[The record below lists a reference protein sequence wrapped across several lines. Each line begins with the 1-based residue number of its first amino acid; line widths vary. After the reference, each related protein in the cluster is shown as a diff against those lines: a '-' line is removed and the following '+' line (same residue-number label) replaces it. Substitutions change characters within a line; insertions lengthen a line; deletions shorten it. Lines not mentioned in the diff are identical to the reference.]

1 MERSRI
7 ANELLN
13 RSCSLFENIDHLA
26 CHLPEGTVQHELAL
40 WVVEEAKYL
49 NKKCNY
55 IYLTSSDIEKMEK
68 ICAELEIYQSV
79 LEALVDINREWF
91 KKRNNEIN

>member
-1 MERSRI
+1 MEKSRL

-13 RSCSLFENIDHLA
+13 RAGSLFGDIDHLA
-26 CHLPEGTVQHELAL
+26 CSLPEGTVQHELAL
-40 WVVEEAKYL
+40 WVVEQAKYL

-55 IYLTSSDIEKMEK
+55 IYLTSADIEKMEK

-79 LEALVDINREWF
+79 LEALVGINKEWF
-91 KKRNNEIN
+91 KKEINN